1 GGAVIHALRAQ
12 DGAGEG
18 VTVREVRQSG
28 LVQARVGA
36 AGEEAA
42 GVMVMAGDA
51 QVADVRGI
59 RMAEEGDG
67 AHGEAAAVGHRQGR
81 GVLKTVRTEAHDKY
95 SGGDKNEKNAR
106 QAGGK
111 KKYPP
116 A

>member
-1 GGAVIHALRAQ
+1 ADVADRDKGPAGGVVQRHGGAVIHALRAQ

-28 LVQARVGA
+28 RVQARVGA

-51 QVADVRGI
+51 QVTDVRGI

-81 GVLKTVRTEAHDKY
+81 GVAEDAAQGECAH
-95 SGGDKNEKNAR
+95 GLT
-106 QAGGK
+106 
-111 KKYPP
+111 P
-116 A
+116 